1 MLFFSIK
8 FRKKIN
14 TSRLLT
20 LKLNGC
26 SLISVKVL
34 SQQRVSCF
42 YFSSACTHP
51 KDHYISPPLSNQS
64 YVCHKENLYW
74 LWILGSSMSCS
85 VTLIISMC
93 VVFSK
98 DKDDCFFFFFFL
110 CPLLNVLCCYNSSWE
125 QKITRK
131 KNKVKKHQSTT
142 KIKKKKHQGGKL
154 FTKNWGDGSSNENIW
169 FIAKY
174 SYL

>member
-1 MLFFSIK
+1 MFSFSSFRDQLINFCRSRRWKGSNFSSNFTTIIFFLSCSARLFLASLRSIYCYFFSIK

-14 TSRLLT
+14 TSSLLT

-34 SQQRVSCF
+34 SQQRVPCF

-85 VTLIISMC
+85 VTLIISIC

-98 DKDDCFFFFFFL
+98 DKDDCFLFFL
-110 CPLLNVLCCYNSSWE
+110 FLCVPY
-125 QKITRK
+125 
-131 KNKVKKHQSTT
+131 
-142 KIKKKKHQGGKL
+142 
-154 FTKNWGDGSSNENIW
+154 
-169 FIAKY
+169 
-174 SYL
+174 